1 MATPAWR
8 ASAAPAASHHRGL
21 SAFSRR
27 RSGRFL
33 DSQQMLERANYA
45 FIERQEVGRSQDLQR
60 SDRRQK
66 GCKKLVLVLWW
77 VARWRTSRCSWCAP
91 PAPAAVV
98 RQSGCAAG
106 RDAINMRRKKQPACP
121 TQSYKKCQHS
131 GIKVLIPIFS
141 NFNPQPLYQV
151 KGKCY
156 FSKQPTSQFAGGCVA
171 FVCFWAQTD
180 AEKIFVQGYS

>member
-33 DSQQMLERANYA
+33 DGQQMLERANYA

-66 GCKKLVLVLWW
+66 GCKKVGAGALVGRKVAHQSVQLV
-77 VARWRTSRCSWCAP
+77 RSTSTSSSG
-91 PAPAAVV
+91 AAVRV
-98 RQSGCAAG
+98 CCWAGCNKYAPQKTAG
-106 RDAINMRRKKQPACP
+106 LPDTELQKVP
-121 TQSYKKCQHS
+121 TLRNKS
-131 GIKVLIPIFS
+131 
-141 NFNPQPLYQV
+141 FNPHL
-151 KGKCY
+151 
-156 FSKQPTSQFAGGCVA
+156 FQF
-171 FVCFWAQTD
+171 
-180 AEKIFVQGYS
+180 

>member
-1 MATPAWR
+1 MVGAKICSGPIAGKKVAKSR
-8 ASAAPAASHHRGL
+8 A
-21 SAFSRR
+21 
-27 RSGRFL
+27 
-33 DSQQMLERANYA
+33 
-45 FIERQEVGRSQDLQR
+45 
-60 SDRRQK
+60 
-66 GCKKLVLVLWW
+66 VLVR
-77 VARWRTSRCSWCAP
+77 VGTQGGAP
-91 PAPAAVV
+91 V
-98 RQSGCAAG
+98 GAAG
-106 RDAINMRRKKQPACP
+106 ALCQHGQQAVLGWRDAINMRRKKQPACP

-180 AEKIFVQGYS
+180 AEKIFFQGYS